1 MKTLSAFAAAALLCV
16 GAANAQNA
24 ALETSRLTDN
34 ISITLKGGA
43 ITPLHGQGKSFW
55 QNMRGVAGVELRKQ
69 ITPIF
74 GLGVEGEW
82 AINTSHWNGAPSTHN
97 VFDASYVG
105 AFGTINFNNLFAGY
119 AGQPRLFEVEAV
131 AGAGWLHS
139 YVPSSEGKDWNSFGT
154 KAGLNFNFNLGEAKA
169 WTISIKPA
177 VIWDMTPGDSHGASY
192 TFYNGDDAAFEIEA
206 GVTYHFGNSNGTHS
220 FKYYECD
227 YTPYNDQINAL
238 RAQNAQL
245 EAANAA
251 LTGDNA
257 DLARRLRECENR
269 PAQVVKEVEQNNTLE
284 SVRYVYY
291 KIGSSKIAADQQP
304 NVEMIASYLKAN
316 PNATVAVNG
325 YASKDG
331 NADSNIKLAAAR
343 AEAVKTMLV
352 NKYGIKA
359 DRIKAQGNG
368 IGEMFKEDSW
378 NRVAIC
384 ILNDGE

>member
-43 ITPLHGQGKSFW
+43 ITPLCNNQGKTFW
-55 QNMRGVAGVELRKQ
+55 ENMRGVAGVEIRKQ
-69 ITPIF
+69 VTPI
-74 GLGVEGEW
+74 LGVGIEGEW
-82 AINTSHWNGAPSTHN
+82 SINTSHWNGAPSTHN

-105 AFGTINFNNLFAGY
+105 TFGTINFNNLFAGY

-131 AGAGWLHS
+131 AGCGWLHS
-139 YVPSSEGKDWNSFGT
+139 YVPKSEGEDYNSFGT
-154 KAGLNFNFNLGEAKA
+154 KAGLNLNFNLGEAKA
-169 WTISIKPA
+169 WTVSLKPA
-177 VIWDMTPGDSHGASY
+177 VIWDMDNHRSQTSVAYDAHQ
-192 TFYNGDDAAFEIEA
+192 AAFEIEA

-220 FKYYECD
+220 FKYAEPCD
-227 YTPYNDQINAL
+227 YSAYNDQINAL
-238 RAQNAQL
+238 RAANNQL

-251 LTGDNA
+251 LTGANA
-257 DLARRLRECENR
+257 DLERRLRECQNR
-269 PAQVVKEVEQNNTLE
+269 PAQVVKEVKETNTLE

-291 KIGSSKIAADQQP
+291 RIGSSKIAADQQP

-316 PNATVAVNG
+316 PKATVAVNG

-343 AEAVKTMLV
+343 AESVKTMLV